1 MGLIL
6 FRTNISTSGKKQCLT
21 IDTREVNGLR
31 ATKFITQ
38 ADNNKGQICYYNKIK
53 RDKNFN
59 CFLAVRKQTS
69 SSADIIFSIV
79 NLIDKTNKNDN
90 IYFEINSEL
99 KDFNNDNVQY
109 KRPIQRIC
117 GSNIEFVKVTLLEKH
132 RLTEATD

>member
-1 MGLIL
+1 MGLIM

-38 ADNNKGQICYYNKIK
+38 ADNNKEQICYYNKIK

-69 SSADIIFSIV
+69 PSADIIFSIV

-90 IYFEINSEL
+90 IYVEINDEL
-99 KDFNNDNVQY
+99 GDFNNDNVQY

-117 GSNIEFVKVTLLEKH
+117 ESNIEFVNVTLLEKH
-132 RLTEATD
+132 QLTETTD